1 MVAAARASG
10 VRGRATLRCMSASII
25 ATAPKATTP
34 APAPAAPAAPDAPA
48 PDAPPVDPTAPKQWD
63 TEPAIALKPATSYTA
78 SIATTDGVLGVQ
90 LLPGAAPHAVNNFV
104 FLAGQGF
111 YKDVPIHRMIPGFM
125 AQSGDPTGTGT
136 GGPGYTIKDDPV
148 PDGLDYR
155 TGVLA
160 MANTGEPDSAG
171 SQFFVML
178 GDTPLPK
185 TYSIFGYVTSG
196 QDVLAKINARSVT
209 DNGEGEQSKPVD
221 PIFVKDVTVTETPV
235 ADAKDAAAAVA
246 AATAS

>member
-1 MVAAARASG
+1 MSIAVAPSAAQAVAAAAP
-10 VRGRATLRCMSASII
+10 
-25 ATAPKATTP
+25 APKADPPATT
-34 APAPAAPAAPDAPA
+34 
-48 PDAPPVDPTAPKQWD
+48 PKQWD
-63 TEPAIALKPATSYTA
+63 AAPPITLKAGVNYTA

-90 LLPGAAPHAVNNFV
+90 LLPGAAPVAVNNFM

-125 AQSGDPTGTGT
+125 FQSGDPTGTGT

-148 PDGLDYR
+148 PDALDYR

-160 MANTGEPDSAG
+160 MANTGAPNSAG

-178 GDTPLPK
+178 GKNDLPK
-185 TYSIFGYVTSG
+185 TYSIFGYVTEG
-196 QDVLAKINARSVT
+196 GDVLSKINARAVT

-235 ADAKDAAAAVA
+235 TPPPAK
-246 AATAS
+246 S